1 MPYSQKILNITRR
14 YSMPKLAL
22 RTRDEVPL
30 LVVIDLLQAL
40 TVVFLL
46 MIISIF
52 VLDFLIVSILV
63 MLQIGFLCVHV

>member
-1 MPYSQKILNITRR
+1 
-14 YSMPKLAL
+14 MPKLAL